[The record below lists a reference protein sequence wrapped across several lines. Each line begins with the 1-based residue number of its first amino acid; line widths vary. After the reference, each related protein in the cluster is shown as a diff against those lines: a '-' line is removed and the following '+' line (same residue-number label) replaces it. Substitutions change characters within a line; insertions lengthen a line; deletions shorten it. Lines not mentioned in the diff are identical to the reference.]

1 MPTAAV
7 HMVDSTSPWLPPDR
21 HHLMPPPPPAIA
33 GTLHHHRR
41 VAKRRP
47 RPSRR
52 QPTTYISAD
61 PANFRRMVHQ
71 FTGADDLPPPPPAL
85 SPPTEL
91 VRPVRAPL
99 MLPTLDTSAFL
110 LGGEA
115 LVVPRTEAAVATSRW
130 RW

>member
-1 MPTAAV
+1 
-7 HMVDSTSPWLPPDR
+7 
-21 HHLMPPPPPAIA
+21 
-33 GTLHHHRR
+33 
-41 VAKRRP
+41 
-47 RPSRR
+47 
-52 QPTTYISAD
+52 
-61 PANFRRMVHQ
+61 MVHQ

-115 LVVPRTEAAVATSRW
+115 RPADGGRGRDVSLALVGGAAPHYNTSNSNSKNGFPTLDSW
-130 RW
+130 DLL